1 MNKTLLSTTIKT
13 AIAATLSLLVAQ
25 ALGLKFSS
33 SAGIITILDI
43 FETRKATLKGGLKRT
58 LSATIALV
66 LGIFIFEIFDYKTWA
81 FGLYLLLFVPIS
93 FLLKIEL
100 GLGPSSVVVTH
111 LLSYGEINSSIIF
124 NELGLILI
132 GTGFAMLT
140 NLYAPESQ
148 GELKKWIED
157 IDGDIKDILIFFGDT
172 LVNNLDVKIYEGK
185 INKLEDDI
193 NKALN
198 LAIIE
203 NDNRIENSK
212 NLLIGLSHR
221 EREMDILMEM
231 YDDLKSIP
239 KEYTDGKLISDLMI
253 DTANNLS
260 DNGDMVKVKKRI
272 EFLQEHFHMMELPET
287 HEDFIIRSSIFQVF
301 RSLNQFIDISKIISN
316 IPRN

>member
-13 AIAATLSLLVAQ
+13 AIAATLSLIVAQ

-172 LVNNLDVKIYEGK
+172 LVNNLDVKFYEGK

>member
-1 MNKTLLSTTIKT
+1 MNKTLLSTTLKT

-66 LGIFIFEIFDYKTWA
+66 LGILVFENFDYKTWA
-81 FGLYLLLFVPIS
+81 FGLYLLLFVPLS
-93 FLLKIEL
+93 FLFKIEL

-148 GELKKWIED
+148 DELKKWIED

-172 LVNNLDVKIYEGK
+172 LVNNLDVKIYDGK
-185 INKLEDDI
+185 IKKLEDDI

-212 NLLIGLSHR
+212 NLLIGLNHR
-221 EREMDILMEM
+221 EREKDLLMEM

-239 KEYTDGKLISDLMI
+239 KEYADGKLISDLMI

-272 EFLQEHFHMMELPET
+272 EFLQEHFHMMELPKT

-316 IPRN
+316 IPSN

>member
-13 AIAATLSLLVAQ
+13 SIAATLSLLVAQ

-66 LGIFIFEIFDYKTWA
+66 LGILIFEIFDYKTWA
-81 FGLYLLLFVPIS
+81 FGLYLLLFVPLS

-148 GELKKWIED
+148 DELKKWIED
-157 IDGDIKDILIFFGDT
+157 IDGDIKDILIFFGET
-172 LVNNLDVKIYEGK
+172 LVNDLDVKIYDGK
-185 INKLEDDI
+185 IKKLEDDI

-212 NLLIGLSHR
+212 NLLKGLNHR
-221 EREMDILMEM
+221 EREKDLLMEM

-239 KEYTDGKLISDLMI
+239 KEYADGKLISDLMI

-316 IPRN
+316 IPSN

>member
-66 LGIFIFEIFDYKTWA
+66 LGILVFEIFDYKTWA

-148 GELKKWIED
+148 DELKKWIED
-157 IDGDIKDILIFFGDT
+157 IDEDIKDILIFFGDT

-185 INKLEDDI
+185 IKKFEDDI

-212 NLLIGLSHR
+212 NLLIGLSNR
-221 EREMDILMEM
+221 EREKELLMEM

-287 HEDFIIRSSIFQVF
+287 HEDFVIRSSIFQVF
-301 RSLNQFIDISKIISN
+301 RSLNQFIDISKTISN

>member
-43 FETRKATLKGGLKRT
+43 FETRKATLKGGFKRT

-66 LGIFIFEIFDYKTWA
+66 LGIMVFEIFDYKTWA

-111 LLSYGEINSSIIF
+111 LLSYGEINSSIII
-124 NELGLILI
+124 NEFGLILI

-148 GELKKWIED
+148 DKLIKWIED
-157 IDGDIKDILIFFGDT
+157 IDEDIKDILIFFGDT

-185 INKLEDDI
+185 IKKLEDDI

-221 EREMDILMEM
+221 EREMDLMMEM

-287 HEDFIIRSSIFQVF
+287 HEDFVIRSSIFQVF
-301 RSLNQFIDISKIISN
+301 RSLNQFIDISKTISN

>member
-13 AIAATLSLLVAQ
+13 SIAATLSLLVAQ

-43 FETRKATLKGGLKRT
+43 FETRKATIKGGLKRT

-66 LGIFIFEIFDYKTWA
+66 LGILVFEIFDYKTWA
-81 FGLYLLLFVPIS
+81 FGLYLLLFVPLS

-148 GELKKWIED
+148 DELKKWIED

-172 LVNNLDVKIYEGK
+172 LVNNLDVKIYDGK
-185 INKLEDDI
+185 IKKLEDDI

-212 NLLIGLSHR
+212 NLLIGLSNR
-221 EREMDILMEM
+221 EREKDLLMEM

-239 KEYTDGKLISDLMI
+239 KEYADGKLISDLMI

>member
-25 ALGLKFSS
+25 ALGLRFSS

-43 FETRKATLKGGLKRT
+43 FETRKATIKGGLKRT
-58 LSATIALV
+58 LSAIIALV

-124 NELGLILI
+124 NEVGLILI

-148 GELKKWIED
+148 DELKKWIED
-157 IDGDIKDILIFFGDT
+157 IDGDIKGILIFFGDT

-185 INKLEDDI
+185 IKRLEDDI

-221 EREMDILMEM
+221 EREMDLLMEM

-239 KEYTDGKLISDLMI
+239 KEYADGKLISDLMI

-272 EFLQEHFHMMELPET
+272 EFLEEHFHMMELPET

-301 RSLNQFIDISKIISN
+301 RSLNQFIDISKVISN

>member
-25 ALGLKFSS
+25 ALGLSFSS

-43 FETRKATLKGGLKRT
+43 FETRKATIKGGLKRT
-58 LSATIALV
+58 LSAIIALV
-66 LGIFIFEIFDYKTWA
+66 LGILIFEIFDYKTWA

-124 NELGLILI
+124 NEVGLILI

-148 GELKKWIED
+148 DELKKWIEY
-157 IDGDIKDILIFFGDT
+157 IDGDIKGILIFFGDT

-185 INKLEDDI
+185 IKKLEDDI

-221 EREMDILMEM
+221 EREMDLLMEM

-239 KEYTDGKLISDLMI
+239 KEFADGKLISDLMI

-272 EFLQEHFHMMELPET
+272 EFLEEHFHMMELPET
-287 HEDFIIRSSIFQVF
+287 HEDFIIQSSIFQVF

>member
-43 FETRKATLKGGLKRT
+43 FETRKATLKGGFKRT

-66 LGIFIFEIFDYKTWA
+66 LGILVFEIFDYKTWA
-81 FGLYLLLFVPIS
+81 FGIYLLLFVPIS

-148 GELKKWIED
+148 NELKKWIED
-157 IDGDIKDILIFFGDT
+157 IDEDIKDILIFFGDT
-172 LVNNLDVKIYEGK
+172 LVNNLDIKIYEGK
-185 INKLEDDI
+185 IKKFEDDI

-198 LAIIE
+198 VAIIE

-221 EREMDILMEM
+221 EREKELLMEM

-260 DNGDMVKVKKRI
+260 DNGDMAKVKKRI